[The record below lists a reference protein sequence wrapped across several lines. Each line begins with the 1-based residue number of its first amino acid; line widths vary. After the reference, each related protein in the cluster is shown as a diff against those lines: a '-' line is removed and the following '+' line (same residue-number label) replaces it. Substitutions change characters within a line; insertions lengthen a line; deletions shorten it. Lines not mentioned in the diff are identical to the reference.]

1 MRGFIGIDIET
12 TGLDPETG
20 HILEVGVVLFD
31 HELEEQASTRLLCVD
46 PVGVKLCAER
56 DLDPFILEMHS
67 RSGLLDEINEA
78 EWDAQEA
85 AESYAAAVNV
95 VASWHEMLGG
105 KQPMLGSSVHFDRAW
120 LKVHMPELE
129 ALFSHRNI
137 DASSLR
143 EYAKVVDPDKYAEL
157 EKTLE
162 RQANHRAVDDVMASA
177 ELVKVLAAETWVART
192 ATTTS

>member
-1 MRGFIGIDIET
+1 MRGFIGVDIET

-31 HELEEQASTRLLCVD
+31 HELKEQSSVRVLCVD
-46 PVGVKLCAER
+46 EQAVVKVAAR
-56 DLDPFILEMHS
+56 DLDPFIIDMHTK
-67 RSGLLDEINEA
+67 SGLLAELDA
-78 EWDAQEA
+78 LEWDAQGA

-105 KQPMLGSSVHFDRAW
+105 RQPMLGSSVHFDREF
-120 LKVHMPELE
+120 LKVHLPELE

-143 EYAKVVDPDKYAEL
+143 EYAKVVDPDKYADL
-157 EKTLE
+157 EATFTQ
-162 RQANHRAVDDVMASA
+162 RTTHRAVDDVMASA
-177 ELVKVLAAETWVART
+177 ELVKALAAETWVAR
-192 ATTTS
+192 

>member
-12 TGLDPETG
+12 TGLDPEAG

-31 HELEEQASTRLLCVD
+31 HELKEQGSTELLCVD

-67 RSGLLDEINEA
+67 KSGLLDELDA
-78 EWDAQEA
+78 LEWDAQEA
-85 AESYAAAVNV
+85 AESYAAAVNI

-105 KQPMLGSSVHFDRAW
+105 KQPMLGSSVHFDREF

-137 DASSLR
+137 DASSMR
-143 EYAKVVDPDKYAEL
+143 EYAKVVDPDKYADL
-157 EKTLE
+157 EATFTQ
-162 RQANHRAVDDVMASA
+162 QATHRAVDDVMASA
-177 ELVKVLAAETWVART
+177 ELVKALAAESWVAR
-192 ATTTS
+192 

>member
-31 HELEEQASTRLLCVD
+31 HEMKMQGSTELLCVD
-46 PVGVKLCAER
+46 PVGVSLCAAR

-67 RSGLLDEINEA
+67 KSGLLDELNAI

-85 AESYAAAVNV
+85 AESYKGLCGI

-143 EYAKVVDPDKYAEL
+143 EYAKVVDPDRCADL
-157 EKTLE
+157 QDTLT
-162 RQANHRAVDDVMASA
+162 QQPSHRAIDDVMASA
-177 ELVKVLAAETWVART
+177 ELVKALAAESWVARP
-192 ATTTS
+192 

>member
-1 MRGFIGIDIET
+1 MGGFIGIDIET
-12 TGLDPETG
+12 TGLDPEAG

-31 HELEEQASTRLLCVD
+31 HELKEQASTRLLCVD
-46 PVGVKLCAER
+46 PDGVKLCAER
-56 DLDPFILEMHS
+56 DLDPFILEMHTK
-67 RSGLLDEINEA
+67 SGLLDEIDQV
-78 EWDAQEA
+78 EWDDEVTE
-85 AESYAAAVNV
+85 ESIAGFIQI

-143 EYAKVVDPDKYAEL
+143 EYAKVVDPDKHADL
-157 EKTLE
+157 EATLTQ
-162 RQANHRAVDDVMASA
+162 RATHRAVDDVMASA
-177 ELVKVLAAETWVART
+177 ELVKVLAAESWVART

>member
-12 TGLDPETG
+12 TGLDPEAG

-31 HELEEQASTRLLCVD
+31 HELKEQGSAELLCVD
-46 PVGVKLCAER
+46 PDGVRLCAER

-67 RSGLLDEINEA
+67 KSGLLDEINEV
-78 EWDAQEA
+78 EWGAQEA
-85 AESYAAAVNV
+85 AESYRWLCGV

-143 EYAKVVDPDKYAEL
+143 EYAKVVDPDKYADL
-157 EKTLE
+157 EATFT
-162 RQANHRAVDDVMASA
+162 QQVTHRAVDDVMASA
-177 ELVKVLAAETWVART
+177 ELVKVLAAEAWVART
-192 ATTTS
+192 ATATS

>member
-12 TGLDPETG
+12 TGLDPEAG

-31 HELEEQASTRLLCVD
+31 HELKEQGSTELLCVD

-67 RSGLLDEINEA
+67 KSGLLDELDA
-78 EWDAQEA
+78 LEWDAQEA
-85 AESYAAAVNV
+85 AESYAAAVNI

-105 KQPMLGSSVHFDRAW
+105 KQPMLGSSVHFDREF
-120 LKVHMPELE
+120 LKVHLPELE

-137 DASSLR
+137 DASSMR
-143 EYAKVVDPDKYAEL
+143 EYAKVVDPDKYADL
-157 EKTLE
+157 EATLTQ
-162 RQANHRAVDDVMASA
+162 RVTHRAVDDVMASA
-177 ELVKVLAAETWVART
+177 ELVKALAAESWVAR
-192 ATTTS
+192 

>member
-20 HILEVGVVLFD
+20 HILEVAVVWFD
-31 HELEEQASTRLLCVD
+31 HEMQQQGSVDLLCVD
-46 PVGVKLCAER
+46 EVGASRVAER
-56 DLDPFILEMHS
+56 DLDPFIIDMHT
-67 RSGLLDEINEA
+67 RSGLLAELDA
-78 EWDAQEA
+78 LEWDAQGA
-85 AESYAAAVNV
+85 QESYQALLGIVS
-95 VASWHEMLGG
+95 SWHETLGG

-143 EYAKVVDPDKYAEL
+143 EYARVVDPEKLAEV
-157 EKTLE
+157 EGTLKE
-162 RQANHRAVDDVMASA
+162 RATHRAHDDVLASA
-177 ELVKVLAAETWVART
+177 ELVKALAAETWAPR
-192 ATTTS
+192 S

>member
-12 TGLDPETG
+12 TGLDPEAG
-20 HILEVGVVLFD
+20 HILEVAVVRFD
-31 HELEEQASTRLLCVD
+31 HELKEQGRAQLLCVD
-46 PVGVKLCAER
+46 EQAVAKVAAL
-56 DLDPFILEMHS
+56 DLDPFILEMHGK
-67 RSGLLDEINEA
+67 SGLLDEINEA
-78 EWDAQEA
+78 EWDATVA
-85 AESYAAAVNV
+85 RESYKGLCDI

-120 LKVHMPELE
+120 LKIHMPELE

-162 RQANHRAVDDVMASA
+162 RQANHRAEDDVMASA
-177 ELVKVLAAETWVART
+177 ELLKVLGAHSWSAR
-192 ATTTS
+192 

>member
-12 TGLDPETG
+12 TGLDPEAG
-20 HILEVGVVLFD
+20 HILEVAVVLFD
-31 HELEEQASTRLLCVD
+31 EHLAEQASTRLACVD

-56 DLDPFILEMHS
+56 DLDPFILEMHTK
-67 RSGLLDEINEA
+67 SGLLDEINA
-78 EWDAQEA
+78 VEWDFIDAW
-85 AESYAAAVNV
+85 ESYKGLCGM

-143 EYAKVVDPDKYAEL
+143 EYAKVVDPDKYADL
-157 EKTLE
+157 EATFTQ
-162 RQANHRAVDDVMASA
+162 RVTHRAIDDVMASA
-177 ELVKVLAAETWVART
+177 ELVKVLAAEPWVART

>member
-20 HILEVGVVLFD
+20 HILEVAVVQFD
-31 HELEEQASTRLLCVD
+31 HEMAAQSRVQLLCVD
-46 PVGVKLCAER
+46 EQAVAKVAAR

-67 RSGLLDEINEA
+67 KSGLLDEIDA
-78 EWDAQEA
+78 LEWDAQEA
-85 AESYAAAVNV
+85 VKSYEAVV
-95 VASWHEMLGG
+95 SIVASWHETLGG
-105 KQPMLGSSVHFDRAW
+105 PQPMLGSSVHFDRAW

-143 EYAKVVDPDKYAEL
+143 EYAKVVDPDKYAEV
-157 EKTLE
+157 EATLTQ
-162 RQANHRAVDDVMASA
+162 QATHRAYDDVLASA
-177 ELVKVLAAETWVART
+177 ELLKVLGAHAWSAR
-192 ATTTS
+192 

>member
-20 HILEVGVVLFD
+20 HILEVAVARFD
-31 HELEEQASTRLLCVD
+31 HEMKMQGRVQLLCVD
-46 PVGVKLCAER
+46 EQAVAKVAAR

-67 RSGLLDEINEA
+67 KSGLLAELDEL

-85 AESYAAAVNV
+85 VESYGAAVNI
-95 VASWHEMLGG
+95 VATWHELLGG
-105 KQPMLGSSVHFDRAW
+105 PQPMLGSSVHFDRAW
-120 LKVHMPELE
+120 LKIHMPELE

-143 EYAKVVDPDKYAEL
+143 EYAKIVDPDKYAEV

-162 RQANHRAVDDVMASA
+162 RQANHRAEDDVMASA
-177 ELVKVLAAETWVART
+177 ELVRKLAAECWLPQP
-192 ATTTS
+192 